1 MSSIKQILVAALG
14 LTIAGMAQA
23 RDSDAYYAYAEV
35 LRVDPVIVN
44 GSQPVNREVCRDV
57 AVDYYR
63 PGYTYHRD
71 RTGSTI
77 AGAIVGGALGSLVG
91 RGDGRRAAT
100 VAGALI
106 GGSIAHDHA
115 RHGYYTTDGY
125 YERGYQRRCRTETEY
140 ENDDQVSGYDITYRY
155 HDETYQQRLEYD
167 PGDRVR
173 VSVDGDD
180 VQIVD

>member
-1 MSSIKQILVAALG
+1 MNHIKQILAIALG
-14 LTIAGMAQA
+14 LTVAGMAQA
-23 RDSDAYYAYAEV
+23 RERDAYYAYGEV
-35 LRVDPVIVN
+35 VRVDPVIVSN
-44 GSQPVNREVCRDV
+44 EQPVHREVCRDV
-57 AVDYYR
+57 PVEYYQ

-115 RHGYYTTDGY
+115 RSGYYTTGGY
-125 YERGYQRRCRTETEY
+125 YERGYQQRCRTETEY
-140 ENDDQVSGYDITYRY
+140 ENDDQVTGYDVTYRY
-155 HDETYQQRLEYD
+155 HGETYQERLDYD
-167 PGDRVR
+167 PGNRVR
-173 VSVDGDD
+173 ISVDGDD